1 MIQRLQSFLLVL
13 AVVGAALGLMF
24 PVAIV
29 NTDVFQAQLM
39 LLPKSGNPELDMQ
52 VVSTTNWLLFAFD
65 IVVGLI
71 ALVSIFLYKNRV
83 RQLRVVTV
91 AVLIC
96 VFEIAYIFLGAVSS
110 FASHL
115 PADVNVAYSVGT
127 YIPMVNAVLLVIAQR
142 RIRADEMKV
151 RAADRLR

>member
-13 AVVGAALGLMF
+13 AVVGAALCLMF
-24 PVAIV
+24 PVAVV
-29 NTDVFQAQLM
+29 NTDVFQAQLQ
-39 LLPKSGNPELDMQ
+39 LLPKSGTPDAAMQ
-52 VVSTTNWLLFAFD
+52 VVYQTNWVLFAFD

-91 AVLIC
+91 AVLVC
-96 VFEIAYIFLGAVSS
+96 VIEIGYIFLGAVSS
-110 FASHL
+110 FSHHL
-115 PADVNVAYSVGT
+115 PADISVTYSIGT
-127 YIPMVNAVLLVIAQR
+127 YIPMVNALLLVFAQR